1 MSTRPGPACA
11 LLVID
16 MQVGVMSGCVD
27 ADGTVARANA
37 AVDRARSAGV
47 PVIWIQ
53 DEQDFPRHSPEWEL
67 VPPLAP
73 EPGETRIFK
82 AYRDAFAD
90 TELTDVLAAAGATR
104 LLLAGAQSDFCV
116 RTAGQSAAARG
127 YDVTLIADA
136 HTTWDAELDGA
147 TIPAAAIVAQTNRYF
162 AGLRYPGQT
171 FTVEP
176 HHTVQLPHS

>member
-1 MSTRPGPACA
+1 MSNRPGSATA

-16 MQVGVMSGCVD
+16 MQVGVMSGCAD
-27 ADGTVARANA
+27 AGGTLTRAH
-37 AVDRARSAGV
+37 AVTERARGAGV
-47 PVIWIQ
+47 LVIWVQ
-53 DEQDFPRHSPEWEL
+53 DEQDFPRHSASWEL
-67 VPPLAP
+67 APPLAP
-73 EPGETRIFK
+73 QPGEARIFK

-90 TELTDVLAAAGATR
+90 TELTDVLAAAGASR

-127 YDVTLIADA
+127 FDVTLIADA
-136 HTTWDAELDGA
+136 HTTWDTELKDV
-147 TIPAAAIVAQTNRYF
+147 TIPAAAIVAHTNHYF

-176 HHTVQLPHS
+176 HDTVRM